1 LPRAVV
7 ITVAGLGG
15 IVAGYRGKHLFRNF
29 MWSLVC
35 FEHCGDDKMVF

>member
-1 LPRAVV
+1 MLDYLQNDPHALPRAVV

-29 MWSLVC
+29 M
-35 FEHCGDDKMVF
+35 